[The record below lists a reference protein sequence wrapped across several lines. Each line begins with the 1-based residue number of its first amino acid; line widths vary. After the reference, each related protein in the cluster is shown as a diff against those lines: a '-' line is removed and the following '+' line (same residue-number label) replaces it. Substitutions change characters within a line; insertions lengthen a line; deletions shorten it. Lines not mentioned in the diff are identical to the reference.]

1 MNIKHINS
9 IYCIASFYQ
18 FVEINDLPKL
28 QADLKKTCLYYKL
41 LGTILIASEGINGT
55 VSGEKENI
63 TLFFKQLESDLRF
76 KNIEI
81 KYSYD
86 NKAAFHRM
94 KIRLKEEVIKM
105 GKDKNNVNPIK
116 KVGKYVNA
124 KDWNNIINDP
134 EILLIDIRNFY
145 ETSVGTFKGAI
156 IPETKSFSEFPS
168 WFEKNI
174 NLLNKNNEK
183 KNIAMF
189 CTGGIRCE
197 KATSFVLGKGY
208 KSIFHLK
215 GGILKYLE
223 EVPENESL
231 WNGECF
237 VFDDRVSVQHSLLP
251 GSYSMCHACRMPI
264 TEKDKNN
271 KSYVQG
277 VSCYHCVDEK
287 SEEKKRRYADRQKQV
302 ELAAKRGE
310 IHIGKKF

>member
-1 MNIKHINS
+1 MKK
-9 IYCIASFYQ
+9 
-18 FVEINDLPKL
+18 NDFIVFNTRLRKIIV
-28 QADLKKTCLYYKL
+28 Y
-41 LGTILIASEGINGT
+41 E
-55 VSGEKENI
+55 EK
-63 TLFFKQLESDLRF
+63 
-76 KNIEI
+76 
-81 KYSYD
+81 
-86 NKAAFHRM
+86 
-94 KIRLKEEVIKM
+94 
-105 GKDKNNVNPIK
+105 
-116 KVGKYVNA
+116 
-124 KDWNNIINDP
+124 
-134 EILLIDIRNFY
+134 
-145 ETSVGTFKGAI
+145 
-156 IPETKSFSEFPS
+156 
-168 WFEKNI
+168 KNI

-264 TEKDKNN
+264 TEKDKKN
-271 KSYVQG
+271 KSYVEG

-287 SEEKKRRYADRQKQV
+287 SEAKKRRYADRQKQV